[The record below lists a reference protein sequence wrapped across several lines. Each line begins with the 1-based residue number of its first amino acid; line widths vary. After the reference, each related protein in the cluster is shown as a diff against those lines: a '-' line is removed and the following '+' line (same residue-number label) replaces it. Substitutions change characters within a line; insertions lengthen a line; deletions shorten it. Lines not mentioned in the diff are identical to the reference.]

1 MALSTNHIFYA
12 SLAGLAITMLYLFV
26 QMKRVRSE
34 IERTHQQLE
43 TKCNRLNTMI
53 QSGLQNNE
61 EVSYCEG
68 EVITDHNEL
77 PETLTVESDLKSEID
92 ALEQKELEEEAI
104 EHQEADREL
113 ESLEENVESHLETT
127 TEEEPKKG
135 LFSDIPFELELNYE
149 KNFAAMEDEPVE
161 EEAEAEP
168 VEEEAEAEPVEEEA
182 EAEPVEEEAEA
193 QPVEEEAEAE
203 AEPIEEEAEAEPVEE
218 EAVDI
223 ETPINYY
230 DMTVKE
236 LKQIASDM
244 NLRVGGTKPELVER
258 IQNANQQ

>member
-77 PETLTVESDLKSEID
+77 PETLTVESDLKREID

-161 EEAEAEP
+161 EEAEAE
-168 VEEEAEAEPVEEEA
+168 
-182 EAEPVEEEAEA
+182 A

-203 AEPIEEEAEAEPVEE
+203 AQSVEEEAEAEAQSVEEEAEAEPVEE

-258 IQNANQQ
+258 IQNANQK